1 MKQKQN
7 LFSGYRL
14 SIAEVIIISTCLL
27 HCASNDE
34 ESQTK
39 PADHNLKNSTSAFIY
54 NMIPENVGA
63 IISSEYGTAIN
74 TFSVNLLGEIYKSSS
89 FHDKNLVLSPYCIS
103 RNLAIITDASVG
115 ETQKEL
121 LGAIGGRVTLDDAHA
136 ALSQLLYADKSVIL
150 QIADGIWV
158 DSTKYILQ
166 PAFKDTANKKY
177 GIEAFGLDFGNVPV
191 CISTMNKWIAD
202 NTANNIKNAVAK
214 DFFEPRPALFVNS
227 TIYFKAD
234 WTSPFDVTKT
244 EPYPFVSPSDTI
256 NVQMMTSSQSH
267 KTRKTAD
274 YHNVKIYYGTNNED
288 FFYLDI
294 YMPLTM
300 SMDEF
305 IEKKCLS
312 AFSENDSTRY
322 GGLRMPKFF
331 FENVIDLIPSLQNL
345 GVKNA
350 FDDQRSE
357 ISGIVVNKE
366 TSSKSNLY
374 ISLIKHTAG
383 IRTDEEGTVAYA
395 VTVTGLAG
403 NCAIDE
409 GPDVTLDHPF
419 VFFIRAGNTG
429 MVLFAGVVNN
439 PNGK

>member
-1 MKQKQN
+1 MKQKRKTCP
-7 LFSGYRL
+7 GYRI
-14 SIAEVIIISTCLL
+14 SITAVITISICFL
-27 HCASNDE
+27 HCAFNDE
-34 ESQTK
+34 ETQTK
-39 PADHNLKNSTSAFIY
+39 PADHNLKNSTSVFIY
-54 NMIPENVGA
+54 NMIPENAGA
-63 IISSEYGTAIN
+63 MISTEYSTAIN
-74 TFSVNLLGEIYKSSS
+74 TFSINLLGQIYKSSL

-103 RNLAIITDASVG
+103 RNLAIITDASTG
-115 ETQKEL
+115 ETQQEL
-121 LGAIGGRVTLDDAHA
+121 LAAIGGRVALDDAHA
-136 ALSQLLYADKSVIL
+136 ALNHLLYADKSVIL

-177 GIEAFGLDFGNVPV
+177 GIAAFGLDFGNVPV

-202 NTANNIKNAVAK
+202 NTANNIKNAVTK
-214 DFFEPRPALFVNS
+214 DFFDPRPALFVTS

-244 EPYPFVSPSDTI
+244 ESYPFVSPSGAV

-274 YHNVKIYYGTNNED
+274 YHNVKIYYGTNRED

-294 YMPLTM
+294 YMPLSM
-300 SMDEF
+300 STDEF

-312 AFSENDSTRY
+312 ALSENDSTRY

-357 ISGIVVNKE
+357 ISGIVLDKE
-366 TSSKSNLY
+366 TSNKSNLY
-374 ISLIKHTAG
+374 ISYIKHTAG

-403 NCAIDE
+403 CTAIE
-409 GPDVTLDHPF
+409 IGPDVTLDHPF
-419 VFFIRAGNTG
+419 VFFIRAGSTG

>member
-1 MKQKQN
+1 MKLKRKTCQ
-7 LFSGYRL
+7 GYRI
-14 SIAEVIIISTCLL
+14 SVIAVIIIFTCLL
-27 HCASNDE
+27 HCAFNNE
-34 ESQTK
+34 ETETK
-39 PADHNLKNSTSAFIY
+39 PANHNLKNSTSAFIY
-54 NMIPENVGA
+54 NMIPENIGA
-63 IISSEYGTAIN
+63 IISSEYSTAIN
-74 TFSVNLLGEIYKSSS
+74 TFSINLLGEIYKNSL

-103 RNLAIITDASVG
+103 RNLAIITDASTG

-121 LGAIGGRVTLDDAHA
+121 LAAIGGRVALDDAHA
-136 ALSQLLYADKSVIL
+136 ALSHLLYADKSVIL

-158 DSTKYILQ
+158 DSTMYVLQ

-177 GIEAFGLDFGNVPV
+177 GIEAFGLDFGNIPV

-202 NTANNIKNAVAK
+202 NTANNIKNAVTK

-234 WTSPFDVTKT
+234 WTSPFDITKT
-244 EPYPFVSPSDTI
+244 ESYPFASPSGAV

-267 KTRKTAD
+267 ETRKTAD
-274 YHNVKIYYGTNNED
+274 YQNVKIYYGTNQED

-294 YMPLTM
+294 YMPQSM
-300 SMDEF
+300 STDEF
-305 IEKKCLS
+305 LEKKCLS
-312 AFSENDSTRY
+312 ALSEKDSTEY

-331 FENVIDLIPSLQNL
+331 FENVIDLKPPLQNL

-350 FDDQRSE
+350 FVFQNSE
-357 ISGIVVNKE
+357 ISGIISDKATKE
-366 TSSKSNLY
+366 KSTIY
-374 ISLIKHTAG
+374 ISYIKHTAG

-395 VTVTGLAG
+395 VTVTAG
-403 NCAIDE
+403 VAGCAE
-409 GPDVTLDHPF
+409 VGPDVTLDHPF

-439 PNGK
+439 PNSK

>member
-1 MKQKQN
+1 MKQNPKTY
-7 LFSGYRL
+7 SGFRV
-14 SIAEVIIISTCLL
+14 SVVAVITISTSFL
-27 HCASNDE
+27 HCAFNDE
-34 ESQTK
+34 ETETK
-39 PADHNLKNSTSAFIY
+39 PANHNLKNSASTFIY
-54 NMIPENVGA
+54 NMIPENAGA
-63 IISSEYGTAIN
+63 MISSEYSTAIN
-74 TFSVNLLGEIYKSSS
+74 TFSVNLLSEIYKSSL

-103 RNLAIITDASVG
+103 RNLAIITDASTG

-121 LGAIGGRVTLDDAHA
+121 LAAIGGRVALDDAHA
-136 ALSQLLYADKSVIL
+136 ALSHLLYADKSVIL

-177 GIEAFGLDFGNVPV
+177 GIEAFGLDFGNVST

-202 NTANNIKNAVAK
+202 NTANNIKNAVTK
-214 DFFEPRPALFVNS
+214 DFFEPRPALFINS

-234 WTSPFDVTKT
+234 WTSPFDITKT
-244 EPYPFVSPSDTI
+244 ESYPFVSPSGAV
-256 NVQMMTSSQSH
+256 NVQMMASSQSH

-274 YHNVKIYYGTNNED
+274 YHNVKIYYGTNRED

-294 YMPLTM
+294 YMPTGM
-300 SMDEF
+300 SVDEF
-305 IEKKCLS
+305 IQKKCFSALS
-312 AFSENDSTRY
+312 VNDSTEY

-331 FENVIDLIPSLQNL
+331 FENVIDLKPPLQNL

-350 FDDQRSE
+350 FDERSE
-357 ISGIVVNKE
+357 ISGIISDKTTKE
-366 TSSKSNLY
+366 ETTTY
-374 ISLIKHTAG
+374 ITYIKHSAG

-395 VTVTGLAG
+395 VTVTTGAG
-403 NCAIDE
+403 NAVMD

-419 VFFIRAGNTG
+419 VFFIRAGSTG

-439 PNGK
+439 PNSK